1 MKYKKLLLLFF
12 ILFNTFAFA
21 QFEKNVLILNSYHR
35 GFLYSD
41 NIIKGI
47 EQSFYKR
54 GEVDINVLYMDY
66 KRVNSKLYLKK
77 LVDLYSLQLKRRQ
90 YDLIIA
96 IDKFA
101 YDFAIKNYNKLFK
114 NEQIVYSGIEEFDK
128 SKLEK
133 YNLQNRV
140 HAILSRRD
148 ITDNIKFIS
157 KVIPKLKKLYIIND
171 SLSSEKTNI
180 YVEKAF
186 KQMNKRFEVEY
197 IQYSTLKKLSDEF
210 SVKKLNE
217 AIFFVKFYENEKKNL
232 NKDSEIAR
240 FLNSSKLAVFATDD
254 LFLKKGIV
262 GGKLVPIV
270 KLGQE
275 TGQVALDILDNKID
289 FMVRKSIA
297 YDYKFDSLKLGEYKI
312 NPYYYYNNYEIVN
325 KPLDFF
331 EKHRTFLEI
340 LFLLFPLLVLLVI
353 GLLHNIYS
361 RRKTEKLLK
370 ERIDFDETLL
380 NAIESP
386 IFWQNK
392 DGRIVDFNTKFSSMI
407 GISQENLYLSSLRK
421 LRGIKRVG
429 NLLLALENY
438 SKKPENNSH
447 FNFEIKDGKKRVYL
461 IKQAKYKDEKSEN
474 SGLVTILTDITK
486 EKEIEQEKERNQEFL
501 IQQSKLAEIG
511 EIFSA
516 IAHQWKAPLVEITTI
531 AQESF
536 YTNEDNNKESES
548 YVKDIMTQV
557 KYMNDT
563 INDFQDFIKPSNK
576 KTIFDVHEAISSL
589 LKIVEH
595 NIRFNYIRININLKT
610 NTNVMV
616 YGYRNEFMQ
625 SLLNIIN
632 NAKDELVKKD
642 FNNRNVN
649 IEIFNDQDKLFITIK
664 DNAGGI
670 NEKDMENIFNPYYST
685 KEDGS
690 GIGLYM
696 TKVIIEDKMNGKIQV
711 KNTKVGACFTII
723 LEQNYENTRT

>member
-1 MKYKKLLLLFF
+1 
-12 ILFNTFAFA
+12 
-21 QFEKNVLILNSYHR
+21 
-35 GFLYSD
+35 
-41 NIIKGI
+41 
-47 EQSFYKR
+47 
-54 GEVDINVLYMDY
+54 
-66 KRVNSKLYLKK
+66 
-77 LVDLYSLQLKRRQ
+77 
-90 YDLIIA
+90 
-96 IDKFA
+96 
-101 YDFAIKNYNKLFK
+101 
-114 NEQIVYSGIEEFDK
+114 
-128 SKLEK
+128 
-133 YNLQNRV
+133 
-140 HAILSRRD
+140 
-148 ITDNIKFIS
+148 
-157 KVIPKLKKLYIIND
+157 
-171 SLSSEKTNI
+171 
-180 YVEKAF
+180 
-186 KQMNKRFEVEY
+186 
-197 IQYSTLKKLSDEF
+197 
-210 SVKKLNE
+210 
-217 AIFFVKFYENEKKNL
+217 
-232 NKDSEIAR
+232 
-240 FLNSSKLAVFATDD
+240 
-254 LFLKKGIV
+254 
-262 GGKLVPIV
+262 
-270 KLGQE
+270 
-275 TGQVALDILDNKID
+275 
-289 FMVRKSIA
+289 
-297 YDYKFDSLKLGEYKI
+297 
-312 NPYYYYNNYEIVN
+312 
-325 KPLDFF
+325 LDFF

-438 SKKPENNSH
+438 SKKPENNSQ

-563 INDFQDFIKPSNK
+563 INDFQEFIKPSNK

-595 NIRFNYIRININLKT
+595 NIRFNYIKININLKT

-642 FNNRNVN
+642 FNNRNIN
-649 IEIFNDQDKLFITIK
+649 IEIFNDQDKLLITIK

-723 LEQNYENTRT
+723 LEQNHENTCT